1 MRPNRYIQLS
11 PSELITLEEGY
22 KNVTHHQFKS
32 RCHCLILS
40 HQGYDMKTLKDIFNV
55 SRPTIT
61 NWFDSWETNGIAGL
75 WNQKGQGRKT
85 ILHENDRAIVKER
98 VQASPQQLKQVCQ
111 ELKVDLQKEFSTKT
125 LKRFLKSLVGRVGT
139 EDASA

>member
-1 MRPNRYIQLS
+1 
-11 PSELITLEEGY
+11 
-22 KNVTHHQFKS
+22 
-32 RCHCLILS
+32 
-40 HQGYDMKTLKDIFNV
+40 MKTLKDIFNV